1 MDDPNFLT
9 SSSQQ
14 QNSFSQQPCH
24 PRKHPLH
31 QSIDLLQRNA
41 SVVSV
46 VSLDTTV
53 ESVLL
58 HQQLQPLPSS
68 TVRSEMEMMSTVL
81 PKTFPPPPPVLQAE
95 DYGSNIDW
103 GSVLYVVFDLE
114 TTGRSRQRDEIIE
127 LAAVILDENGIEI
140 EDASFSQFVKP
151 RNPIPP
157 FITELTSITNDDV
170 RLAESF
176 PAVGDAFIRFMQQH
190 ADEFHDDVPID
201 HIILV
206 GHNAKVFDVPFLLH
220 HMCEHG
226 IATHFFQDGRFGLGI
241 DTLNLARKAIRDD
254 KSGIGIP
261 SAYNLPTGIIWKL
274 GTSDCLFLD
283 NNFHWMRHRF

>member
-1 MDDPNFLT
+1 MSSPKRPAAPIDRPVAKQRKCGVCGQLGHNRRKCPAAPAATAAPVVDGQVDDGNLV
-9 SSSQQ
+9 
-14 QNSFSQQPCH
+14 NSVTE
-24 PRKHPLH
+24 
-31 QSIDLLQRNA
+31 D
-41 SVVSV
+41 V
-46 VSLDTTV
+46 
-53 ESVLL
+53 
-58 HQQLQPLPSS
+58 
-68 TVRSEMEMMSTVL
+68 
-81 PKTFPPPPPVLQAE
+81 PPPPPVLQAE

-170 RLAESF
+170 SRAESF
-176 PAVGDAFIRFMQQH
+176 PAVGDAFIRFMLQH
-190 ADEFHDDVPID
+190 ADEYHDDEPIHHKPIH

-226 IATHFFQDGRFGLGI
+226 IAANFFQDGRFGFGV
-241 DTLNLARKAIRDD
+241 DTLNLA
-254 KSGIGIP
+254 
-261 SAYNLPTGIIWKL
+261 
-274 GTSDCLFLD
+274 
-283 NNFHWMRHRF
+283 